1 MLHPLY
7 ALLLAVILLLGVL
20 FIFSPEKGVLGRLR
34 RYKKIQDH
42 ICREDLLKHLYE
54 NERQDKKSSLH
65 SMAGALNIS
74 TERTA
79 DLIQDLQHTGLIQLH
94 NDHYVLSPD
103 GRDYALKMIRI
114 HRLYELYLSEK
125 TSIPEAA
132 WHTNAEIAEHE
143 ITPEQAE
150 SLSNQLGDPRYD
162 PHGDPIPSAS
172 GFLPPNRGLWLTD
185 WPENQIGRIIQI
197 EDEPVN
203 VYNIIREKDIQLGIQ
218 IEQIQRSQDTLK
230 LIANGRKVTLP
241 LVAAGNIRAEFMP
254 QAQPISEPPDRL
266 RDLQAGEMG
275 VVLALSQNLRGSER
289 RRLMDLGLTPGTIVR
304 NEMVSAFGNPVAYTI
319 RGAAIALRHA
329 QANLIYVKKLGAE
342 YESAS

>member
-1 MLHPLY
+1 MIHPFY
-7 ALLLAVILLLGVL
+7 ALLIAVFFLIGTFFVFSPGKGLLGR
-20 FIFSPEKGVLGRLR
+20 IQ
-34 RYKKIQDH
+34 RYKRIQDH
-42 ICREDLLKHLYE
+42 ICREDILKHLYE

-79 DLIQDLQHTGLIQLH
+79 DLIQELQHTGLIQLQ
-94 NDHYVLSPD
+94 NDHYILSAE

-114 HRLYELYLSEK
+114 HRLYELYLSEQ
-125 TSIPEAA
+125 TGVPEAA
-132 WHTNAEIAEHE
+132 WHTHAEIAEHE

-150 SLSNQLGDPRYD
+150 AISDQLGNPRYD
-162 PHGDPIPSAS
+162 PHGDPIPSAD

-185 WPENQIGRIIQI
+185 WPENEIGRIIQI

-218 IEQIQRSQDTLK
+218 IEQVRREQEYLK

-241 LVAAGNIRAEFMP
+241 LIAAGNIRAEVLK
-254 QAQPISEPPDRL
+254 QAAPITDPPARL
-266 RDLQAGEMG
+266 RDLQSGEQG
-275 VVLALSQNLRGSER
+275 VVIALSQNLRGSER
-289 RRLMDLGLTPGTIVR
+289 RRLMDLGVTPGTIIR
-304 NEMVSAFGNPVAYTI
+304 NELVSAFGDPVAYNI
-319 RGAAIALRHA
+319 RGAAIALRHT

-342 YESAS
+342 YEAAS